1 MSFKRL
7 VIDYMVQA
15 LPPVG
20 PQRLPARVLSAYPD
34 KPEQLPCISV
44 VQSAGSLE
52 SQHLGEGFE
61 IDASTPEAP
70 REVVHALYRQS
81 LEITLW
87 TTHPRERD
95 EQSEILRLA
104 LWRMMRYLSQ
114 SRGITKMDLREAGD
128 GQDLEGRAPVNIFSA
143 SWTVSGLVSLTATE
157 PLKMVEDTEYA
168 FTLTFPES
176 SS

>member
-7 VIDYMVQA
+7 VIDYLVQS

-20 PQRLPARVLSAYPD
+20 PQRLPARVLSAYPE

-44 VQSAGSLE
+44 VQAAGALE
-52 SQHLGEGFE
+52 SQHLGEGFD
-61 IDASTPEAP
+61 IDASNPEAP
-70 REVVHALYRQS
+70 REVRYALYRQS

-95 EQSEILRLA
+95 EQSESLRYA
-104 LWRMMRYLSQ
+104 LWRMMCYLSQ
-114 SRGITKMDLREAGD
+114 SRGITKMELREAGD
-128 GQDLEGRAPVNIFSA
+128 GQDLEGRAPVNVFSA
-143 SWTVSGLVSLTATE
+143 SWTVGGLVSLTAIE
-157 PLKMVEDTEYA
+157 PLKMVEDADYA
-168 FTLTFPES
+168 FTLTFPDS